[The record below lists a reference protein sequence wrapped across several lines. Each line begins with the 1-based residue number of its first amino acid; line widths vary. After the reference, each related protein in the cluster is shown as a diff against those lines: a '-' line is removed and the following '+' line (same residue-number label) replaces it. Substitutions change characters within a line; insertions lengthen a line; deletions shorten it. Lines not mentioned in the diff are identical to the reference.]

1 MIYRFKEP
9 VKYITR
15 FAIPQSMHDRFKEY
29 QQTRQKPV
37 AELCREGLE
46 LLMATQSNSKGNP
59 E

>member
-37 AELCREGLE
+37 AELCREALE
-46 LLMATQSNSKGNP
+46 LLMANQ